1 MTETHAKILF
11 RYHSDILDEEVVETM
26 WSEII
31 DSEKGIYKL
40 DNIPFYGPLI
50 ATDDIFYAKYDEK
63 EGAIVYKETIET
75 SGNSIIQIVI
85 LIDNFDTE
93 IIRERLKEMDCVSEV
108 LNEKYF
114 VAEIKKAC
122 NYSAVKQFLNEY
134 SELGILDFAEPCL
147 SKKHSDDLL
156 K

>member
-1 MTETHAKILF
+1 MTETHTKILF
-11 RYHSDILDEEVVETM
+11 RYHSAVLDEEVVETM

-50 ATDDIFYAKYDEK
+50 ATDDIFYAKYDES
-63 EGAIVYKETIET
+63 EESVVYKETIAI
-75 SGNSIIQIVI
+75 SGNSIIQVVI
-85 LIDNFDTE
+85 LKDNFDKE
-93 IIRERLKEMDCVSEV
+93 IIREKLELMDCLSEG
-108 LNEKYF
+108 LNDKYF
-114 VAEIKKAC
+114 VVEIKKDVD
-122 NYSAVKQFLNEY
+122 YSAVKHFLNEY
-134 SELGILDFAEPCL
+134 SESDVLDFAEPCL